1 MEESR
6 KKPIM
11 IAVIV
16 VCFGV
21 AAAITLRGR
30 GPSDDVSSDETIWVK
45 CANRACGHSFETNAK
60 EYYKFQQDTYNP
72 DTEESAGMTCPE
84 CGKPSVFPA
93 KKCINPDC
101 GYVFFPG
108 EAGANDISDRCPKCK
123 MSAFEESRK
132 DTGG

>member
-72 DTEESAGMTCPE
+72 DTEESAGMTCPKSASTRIAATSFSRE
-84 CGKPSVFPA
+84 RPA
-93 KKCINPDC
+93 RTTYRI
-101 GYVFFPG
+101 
-108 EAGANDISDRCPKCK
+108 AAR
-123 MSAFEESRK
+123 SAK
-132 DTGG
+132 